1 MACIISIILWIVFI
15 MTLILSSH
23 TEMLI
28 CRPLHDPNYNTLQ
41 AILETR
47 IFLGKRLSVPLKDLF
62 E

>member
-23 TEMLI
+23 IEMLI

-47 IFLGKRLSVPLKDLF
+47 IFLGKRLSVSLKDLF

>member
-1 MACIISIILWIVFI
+1 